1 MKKRLFVL
9 AILTIAMFPHVIIA
23 KDKPLKL
30 MDGVFYKGNVNNK
43 MPEGQ
48 GELYLSINYKMSTGY
63 ERDDKAI
70 SIKGVYKENEIE
82 NVCVVDGYDAA
93 KIYARKAIYQ
103 INKKEKEISFEF
115 KDLSFENRFIDNSS
129 NSSFMIVYK
138 YSKPYWE
145 IKNYS
150 KEVLVASLVSIGEY
164 EFVEKIGCNVAL
176 DHNKFSFKKLSHEL
190 QYNDAFS
197 VIFEADG
204 YSVSPESNRGVGR
217 RELDFNNFQLSSPFG
232 SFTKK
237 YSNGNFEKFSITAK
251 DGSTWTGLIEHT
263 GYGDYDEKGRS
274 LKDFTSKIKFSDGRE
289 YEGTIDELNGYATMG
304 LLASNFFKSQPTTFD
319 NIKFETGQLKGANG
333 QLSEFI
339 YGEEKKVAP
348 TYSKSYPIDEFLRF
362 LQQKGEL
369 TYTFNG
375 TGDKMK
381 GKRTDEWQKYQVE
394 LGDVHYDCKLIL
406 KSNYTGTFTFT
417 STPSVQAQQ
426 NQSIHLKRDGSHSR
440 HTEYVQIFTNAWN
453 EHNMVEGK
461 WEIVDGEIHF
471 MDRSRFYHDFI
482 VESNDVIVWD
492 FLEPCRL
499 KLNR

>member
-93 KIYARKAIYQ
+93 KFYARKAIYQ

-176 DHNKFSFKKLSHEL
+176 DHNKFSFTKLSHEL

-204 YSVSPESNRGVGR
+204 YSVSPDRG
-217 RELDFNNFQLSSPFG
+217 LDFNNFQLSSPFG

-237 YSNGNFEKFSITAK
+237 YSNGNFEKFS
-251 DGSTWTGLIEHT
+251 
-263 GYGDYDEKGRS
+263 
-274 LKDFTSKIKFSDGRE
+274 
-289 YEGTIDELNGYATMG
+289 M
-304 LLASNFFKSQPTTFD
+304 
-319 NIKFETGQLKGANG
+319 
-333 QLSEFI
+333 
-339 YGEEKKVAP
+339 
-348 TYSKSYPIDEFLRF
+348 
-362 LQQKGEL
+362 
-369 TYTFNG
+369 
-375 TGDKMK
+375 
-381 GKRTDEWQKYQVE
+381 
-394 LGDVHYDCKLIL
+394 
-406 KSNYTGTFTFT
+406 
-417 STPSVQAQQ
+417 
-426 NQSIHLKRDGSHSR
+426 
-440 HTEYVQIFTNAWN
+440 
-453 EHNMVEGK
+453 
-461 WEIVDGEIHF
+461 
-471 MDRSRFYHDFI
+471 
-482 VESNDVIVWD
+482 
-492 FLEPCRL
+492 
-499 KLNR
+499 